1 MGESAGTVKAEA
13 TDYTELTAELV
24 SAYVTNNS
32 VPVSEMPALIAST
45 HAALTGLG
53 GSGAPAAPE
62 VEKPTPAQIRKSIAH
77 EALISFEDG
86 KPYKTLKRHLRVW
99 GLTPETYREKWGLP
113 RDYPMVAASY
123 SEQRSALARSSGLGS
138 QGKKVATTTAEPA
151 PTAAEKPKRASRPRK
166 AKNAA
171 EA

>member
-1 MGESAGTVKAEA
+1 MTMKAGAI
-13 TDYTELTAELV
+13 DHTEQTAELV

-32 VPVSEMPALIAST
+32 VPMSELPALIAST

-53 GSGAPAAPE
+53 RSGAPATPE
-62 VEKPTPAQIRKSIAH
+62 VEKPTPAQIRKSITH

-86 KPYKTLKRHLRVW
+86 KPYKTLKRHLAKL
-99 GLTPETYREKWGLP
+99 GLTPEAYREKWGLP
-113 RDYPMVAASY
+113 RDYPTTAPSY

-138 QGKKVATTTAEPA
+138 QRKKVATTTAEPA
-151 PTAAEKPKRASRPRK
+151 PPVAEMPKRAGRSRK
-166 AKNAA
+166 AKDAA

>member
-1 MGESAGTVKAEA
+1 MGENAVTTQAEA
-13 TDYTELTAELV
+13 VDYTGLTAELV

-32 VPVSEMPALIAST
+32 VPMSELPALIAST

-53 GSGAPAAPE
+53 RSGTPAAPE
-62 VEKPTPAQIRKSIAH
+62 VEKPTPAQIRKSITH

-86 KPYKTLKRHLRVW
+86 KPYKTLKRHLAKL
-99 GLTPETYREKWGLP
+99 GLTPEAYREKWGLP
-113 RDYPMVAASY
+113 RDYPTTAPSY
-123 SEQRSALARSSGLGS
+123 SEQRSALARSSGLGG
-138 QGKKVATTTAEPA
+138 QRKKVATTTAEPA
-151 PTAAEKPKRASRPRK
+151 PTAAGKPKRASRPRK